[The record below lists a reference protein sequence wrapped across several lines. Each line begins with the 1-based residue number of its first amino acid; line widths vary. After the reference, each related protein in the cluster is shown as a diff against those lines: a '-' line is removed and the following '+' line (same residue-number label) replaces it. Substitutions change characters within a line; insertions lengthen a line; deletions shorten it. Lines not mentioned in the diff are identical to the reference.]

1 MPVWATGRAYA
12 TQFRNIDHE
21 TSIFHLLFHDCHW
34 LLAVLH
40 LGVSG
45 TLLRRLL
52 TRTCSG
58 LAGYLYTLVLLGGL
72 MMMSIQ
78 ERIQQSQWVPLLR
91 GSDNIYFAPVIPNK
105 KLQGAMSYLPHGV
118 SPNEVLMLID
128 DTVFGSAKVGMC
140 LTAKGLFYKASFE
153 DEQAYPFEHIQRIE
167 ADIGI
172 LTSSILINGHDELNF
187 SQLDKGV
194 VRTLVAFLN
203 ECCQG
208 KPETKQTIV
217 KIDAELRIIID
228 LFAYFITFNAGQ
240 WNTRSKEAVSD
251 HFTKLNDKAVH
262 QYVEKLLNEQTRF
275 DYDDLLHRL
284 ADVKDKLAYN
294 FRREMIEQLV
304 YAMALGQ
311 VEQDQADL
319 FMTHLCRVTNVS
331 RAVFPD
337 LVKIIYQYIAG
348 EMNQKKA
355 SDLTDQQLQACKLLE
370 IQPEVLTEQTLQ
382 TAYRKKMA
390 DFHPDKYQSLPESVR
405 QLIDQQAQQ
414 LNQARGLLKRY
425 LGNN

>member
-1 MPVWATGRAYA
+1 MSTRI
-12 TQFRNIDHE
+12 ND
-21 TSIFHLLFHDCHW
+21 LL
-34 LLAVLH
+34 
-40 LGVSG
+40 
-45 TLLRRLL
+45 
-52 TRTCSG
+52 
-58 LAGYLYTLVLLGGL
+58 
-72 MMMSIQ
+72 Q
-78 ERIQQSQWVPLLR
+78 KSQWVPLLR

-118 SPNEVLMLID
+118 NPNDIVMLID

-153 DEQAYPFEHIQRIE
+153 DEQVYLFEHIQRVD
-167 ADIGI
+167 ADIGMM
-172 LTSSILINGHDELNF
+172 TSSILINSHHELSF

-194 VRTLVAFLN
+194 VRALVAFLN

-208 KPETKQTIV
+208 KQTPKQTNV
-217 KIDAELRIIID
+217 NIDPEMQIMID
-228 LFAYFITFNAGQ
+228 LFAYFITFSVGQ
-240 WNTRSKEAVSD
+240 WNVRSKEAVSD
-251 HFTKLNDKAVH
+251 HFTKLNDKAIH

-275 DYDDLLHRL
+275 DYEDLLHRL
-284 ADVKDKLAYN
+284 ADLKDKLAYN

-311 VEQDQADL
+311 VEQNQADL

-331 RAVFPD
+331 KAILPE
-337 LVKIIYQYIAG
+337 LVKIVYQCMAG

-382 TAYRKKMA
+382 AAYRKKMA
-390 DFHPDKYQSLPESVR
+390 DFHPDKYQSLPESVQ
-405 QLIDQQAQQ
+405 QLIEQQAKQ
-414 LNQARGLLKRY
+414 LNQARAVLKAY
-425 LGNN
+425 LGV

>member
-1 MPVWATGRAYA
+1 M
-12 TQFRNIDHE
+12 N
-21 TSIFHLLFHDCHW
+21 
-34 LLAVLH
+34 
-40 LGVSG
+40 
-45 TLLRRLL
+45 
-52 TRTCSG
+52 
-58 LAGYLYTLVLLGGL
+58 
-72 MMMSIQ
+72 IQ
-78 ERIQQSQWVPLLR
+78 ERIQQSQWVQLLR
-91 GSDNIYFAPVIPNK
+91 GSDNIYFAPAIPNK
-105 KLQGAMSYLPHGV
+105 KLQGAMSYLPRGV
-118 SPNEVLMLID
+118 SPNDVLMLID

-140 LTAKGLFYKASFE
+140 LTAKGIFYKESFE

-187 SQLDKGV
+187 SQLDKGI

-203 ECCQG
+203 ELRQG
-208 KPETKQTIV
+208 KQETKQTII

-262 QYVEKLLNEQTRF
+262 KYVEKLLNEQMCF
-275 DYDDLLHRL
+275 DYEDLLHRL
-284 ADVKDKLAYN
+284 ADLKDDLAYN

-337 LVKIIYQYIAG
+337 LVKIIYQCMAG
-348 EMNQKKA
+348 EMNQKKV
-355 SDLTDQQLQACKLLE
+355 SDLTDEQLQACKLFE
-370 IQPEVLTEQTLQ
+370 IQPEGLTEQTLQ
-382 TAYRKKMA
+382 AAYRKKMV

-405 QLIDQQAQQ
+405 QLIEQQAQQ
-414 LNQARGLLKRY
+414 LNQARAVLKAY
-425 LGNN
+425 LGV

>member
-1 MPVWATGRAYA
+1 M
-12 TQFRNIDHE
+12 N
-21 TSIFHLLFHDCHW
+21 
-34 LLAVLH
+34 
-40 LGVSG
+40 
-45 TLLRRLL
+45 
-52 TRTCSG
+52 
-58 LAGYLYTLVLLGGL
+58 
-72 MMMSIQ
+72 IQ

-91 GSDNIYFAPVIPNK
+91 GSDNIYFSPVIPNK
-105 KLQGAMSYLPHGV
+105 KLQGAMCYLPQGV
-118 SPNEVLMLID
+118 SPNDVLMLID
-128 DTVFGSAKVGMC
+128 DTVFGSAKAGMC
-140 LTAKGLFYKASFE
+140 LTAKGLFYKESFE
-153 DEQAYPFEHIQRIE
+153 DEQAYLFEHIQRIE

-203 ECCQG
+203 ECCPG
-208 KPETKQTIV
+208 KQETKRTII

-275 DYDDLLHRL
+275 DYEDLLHRL
-284 ADVKDKLAYN
+284 ADLKDDLAYN

-331 RAVFPD
+331 KAVLPE
-337 LVKIIYQYIAG
+337 LVKIIYQCMAG

-355 SDLTDQQLQACKLLE
+355 SGLTDQQLQACKLLE

-382 TAYRKKMA
+382 AAYRKKMA

-405 QLIDQQAQQ
+405 QLIEQQAQQ
-414 LNQARGLLKRY
+414 LNQARALLKAY
-425 LGNN
+425 LGV